1 MLFIQPM
8 NIKDIDLNLLVV
20 FDSVMRERNITLAAR
35 RLGLSQPALSNALSR
50 LRRTLGDPL
59 FVRTGHGMEPTPYA
73 ERLAGPIRQAR
84 GLIDDALSVRTAFE
98 PAKSNRI
105 FTFYMTDIGE
115 VVMLPSILRYLQKE
129 APQIGVKV
137 LRIPQF
143 GVHEAMA
150 TGEVDLAVG
159 LFPTLQTSFFE
170 QALYRDNFVCIARR
184 DHPSIGSSITEK
196 QFSTIPHIL
205 VASTGTGHD
214 VIIEHV
220 MAEQQVKRSVAL
232 TVPDFI
238 VLPTIVGQTDLIVT
252 IPARAARSFPNPN
265 IKSLK
270 PPIEFP
276 DIEVKQ
282 HWHERFHHD
291 PANKWMRNVIARL
304 FKA

>member
-1 MLFIQPM
+1 M
-8 NIKDIDLNLLVV
+8 NIKDIDLNLLIA

-73 ERLAGPIRQAR
+73 ERLADPIRRACN
-84 GLIDDALSVRTAFE
+84 LIDDALCVGTAFE

-115 VVMLPSILRYLQKE
+115 IVLLPPILRYLQKE
-129 APQIGVKV
+129 APQISIKV
-137 LRIPQF
+137 VRIPQF

-159 LFPTLQTSFFE
+159 LFPTLQTGFFE
-170 QALYRDNFVCIARR
+170 QLLYRDNFVCIARR
-184 DHPSIGSSITEK
+184 DHPMISNSLTARL
-196 QFSTIPHIL
+196 FSEIPHVL

-214 VIIEHV
+214 VVIENV
-220 MAEQQVKRSVAL
+220 MAAQQVKRSIAL
-232 TVPDFI
+232 TVPDFV

-252 IPARAARSFPNPN
+252 IPARAARSFLNPN
-265 IKSLK
+265 VKSLK
-270 PPIEFP
+270 PPIKFP
-276 DIEVKQ
+276 DIEIKQ

-291 PANKWMRNVIARL
+291 PANKWMRSVIARL
-304 FKA
+304 FKT

>member
-1 MLFIQPM
+1 MLSIHPM
-8 NIKDIDLNLLVV
+8 NIKDIDLNLLIV

-73 ERLAGPIRQAR
+73 ERLAGPIRNACN
-84 GLIDDALSVRTAFE
+84 LIDDALCVGTAFE

-115 VVMLPSILRYLQKE
+115 IVLLPPILRYLQKE
-129 APQIGVKV
+129 APQVAIKV
-137 LRIPQF
+137 VRIPQF

-159 LFPTLQTSFFE
+159 LFPTLQTGFFE
-170 QALYRDNFVCIARR
+170 QVLYRDNFVCIARR
-184 DHPSIGSSITEK
+184 DHPMISNSLTQK
-196 QFSTIPHIL
+196 QFSEVPHVL

-214 VIIEHV
+214 VVIENV
-220 MAEQQVKRSVAL
+220 MAAQQVKRSIAL
-232 TVPDFI
+232 TVPDFV

-252 IPARAARSFPNPN
+252 IPARAARSFSNPS

-270 PPIEFP
+270 PPIKFP
-276 DIEVKQ
+276 DIEIKQ

-291 PANKWMRNVIARL
+291 PANKWMRSVIARL